1 MSIKPFSCALKANPE
16 QLGIA
21 VSEHLVP
28 TADEAAPGGVRFQSL
43 IAVLWN
49 EVRTPAPSYHEPS
62 ELIWLAVPGI
72 TDDDEYDDEDGEYED
87 DEEEDEVSA
96 TANETAANAGALS

>member
-1 MSIKPFSCALKANPE
+1 MSIKAFSCALKSNPE

-28 TADEAAPGGVRFQSL
+28 TPDEASPGGVRFQAL

-62 ELIWLAVPGI
+62 ELVWLAVPGI
-72 TDDDEYDDEDGEYED
+72 TDDEEFDDEDFDED
-87 DEEEDEVSA
+87 EDEVEAA
-96 TANETAANAGALS
+96 TQEATANAGALS